1 MARIRPMDTKLL
13 VSVLLLITAGFF
25 IFLSASLGLLARD
38 TAHASS
44 IAFKQIFFGLIPGL
58 IALYTLSR
66 VDYLFWKKS
75 SFYLFFIAIVMNL
88 IVFIPGVGITANGAT
103 RWLALGDYSL
113 QVSEILKIAV
123 IMYFAAWLSSIRER
137 VTEWRYGLLPLFVI
151 LGICAG
157 LLLAQPDTDTLV
169 VIAAALIAM
178 FLAAGGKW
186 KHVGALIFVGL
197 IGLSALV
204 ATRPYLF
211 ARVENFIRPAESSL
225 GSGYQLQQSLI
236 AIGSGG
242 ITGKGFGQSVQKF
255 GFLPEPVG
263 DSIFA
268 VAAEEFG
275 FIGSILLI
283 TLFVFFTLRAFKVA
297 GSATSTF
304 GGLLV
309 VGIVSFMIAQS
320 FINIGAMTGI
330 LPLSGIPLIFVS
342 QGGTALL
349 LALAEAGIILSVS
362 RHVRVVD

>member
-1 MARIRPMDTKLL
+1 
-13 VSVLLLITAGFF
+13 
-25 IFLSASLGLLARD
+25 
-38 TAHASS
+38 
-44 IAFKQIFFGLIPGL
+44 
-58 IALYTLSR
+58 
-66 VDYLFWKKS
+66 
-75 SFYLFFIAIVMNL
+75 
-88 IVFIPGVGITANGAT
+88 
-103 RWLALGDYSL
+103 
-113 QVSEILKIAV
+113 VSEILKIAV
-123 IMYFAAWLSSIRER
+123 IMYFAAWLSGVREKI
-137 VTEWRYGLLPLFVI
+137 TEWKYGMLPLVI
-151 LGICAG
+151 ILSICAG

-178 FLAAGGKW
+178 FLAAGGRW
-186 KHVGALIFVGL
+186 RQVVALLFVGL
-197 IGLSALV
+197 IGLSLVV
-204 ATRPYLF
+204 ATRPYLK
-211 ARVENFIRPAESSL
+211 ARVENFLNPAASSL

-275 FIGSILLI
+275 FIGTVSLI
-283 TLFVFFTLRAFKVA
+283 ILFVFFTLRSFKVA
-297 GSATSTF
+297 LVATHAF

-320 FINIGAMTGI
+320 FINIGAMMGV

-349 LALAEAGIILSVS
+349 LALAEAGIVLNVS
-362 RHVRVVD
+362 RYSKVA